1 MRAGQIIERADLT
14 IERARM
20 ADGLYVDERK
30 TVALEVL
37 KNSSVPV
44 RSLKAGMGV
53 PVNLYDSKGVLMLP
67 AGAVVTV
74 QLIDQL
80 RRRGLIKLHAERKTD
95 EKPKKKPQQK
105 SAPAAPLKASEIDTT
120 LEQTAK
126 TSELD
131 EQITSDGIP
140 DLILPHGGDVRPA
153 IKTLSLPSLREAT
166 AQGQEQ
172 VCKTVD
178 ELAAMAGHILRGRTI
193 NAGAVSDLLQPFIDL
208 MRYDPCLPLLML
220 QLKAGGDEE
229 YLYRHGVN
237 VAMISMSVANRLGYP
252 RQQVTDM
259 GIGAMFQDIG
269 MLRVPRSIRFAPR
282 KLTQDEWLEIERH
295 PILTV
300 DTMERIQSLSMTSFI
315 VSYQSHERCDQTG
328 YPRRRHHQFI
338 HPMARIV
345 AAADTYA
352 AVIGERPHR
361 DAGLPYRGMATLLRE
376 VTSGKL
382 DNSVVR
388 AFLDTMSLFP
398 VGSYVR
404 LSDGTLARVLR
415 PNGGEHKKPIVV
427 PLDEKGRESD
437 VELDLSADDSLHI
450 SEALHEDEVPTPD
463 QPAEG
468 TNEQRV
474 A

>member
-1 MRAGQIIERADLT
+1 
-14 IERARM
+14 
-20 ADGLYVDERK
+20 
-30 TVALEVL
+30 
-37 KNSSVPV
+37 
-44 RSLKAGMGV
+44 
-53 PVNLYDSKGVLMLP
+53 
-67 AGAVVTV
+67 
-74 QLIDQL
+74 
-80 RRRGLIKLHAERKTD
+80 
-95 EKPKKKPQQK
+95 
-105 SAPAAPLKASEIDTT
+105 
-120 LEQTAK
+120 
-126 TSELD
+126 
-131 EQITSDGIP
+131 
-140 DLILPHGGDVRPA
+140 
-153 IKTLSLPSLREAT
+153 
-166 AQGQEQ
+166 
-172 VCKTVD
+172 
-178 ELAAMAGHILRGRTI
+178 
-193 NAGAVSDLLQPFIDL
+193 
-208 MRYDPCLPLLML
+208 
-220 QLKAGGDEE
+220 
-229 YLYRHGVN
+229 
-237 VAMISMSVANRLGYP
+237 
-252 RQQVTDM
+252 
-259 GIGAMFQDIG
+259 
-269 MLRVPRSIRFAPR
+269 
-282 KLTQDEWLEIERH
+282 
-295 PILTV
+295 
-300 DTMERIQSLSMTSFI
+300 
-315 VSYQSHERCDQTG
+315 
-328 YPRRRHHQFI
+328 
-338 HPMARIV
+338 MARIV